1 MNVGKE
7 RRWLLLGLALTLFA
21 GPLEAG
27 QQVTK
32 QEEMVVTA
40 TKTEKEQHKAP
51 GALQVITARDI
62 QATNAQTVAEALEE
76 STGLVVGRESGRQ
89 KRPNIRGT
97 GSKHTLVLIDG
108 RRFSAGYKDFVDIEQ
123 IPVDIIQRIEVTRGP
138 SSALYGSDA
147 IGGVVNI
154 ITKKP
159 PKKTEAQATL
169 QYGQDVYGEGEEPE
183 GRGYFGNSAGP
194 FGYLLA
200 GSYRTKEMWDRDGTS
215 PDDGDEQEDRNIAAR
230 FSYDLNANN
239 KLTAGFDYSD
249 MQDEGLRFLHQKN
262 RQRKAEDDRLG
273 YYVQYDAKPTA
284 FSSFM
289 FRYNHSEHEND
300 ISTDPFTE
308 LTAEENAERSL
319 DQAEGRYTAWLGDK
333 HLLTLGSEFRT
344 EDRQD
349 DTGRDD
355 DIENLGF
362 YIQDEYQILDPLYL
376 VAGLRYDEH
385 SDFGS
390 EWTPRTSAVY
400 SLLDSL
406 RLKASYGT
414 GFRAPSI
421 SELFVH
427 SYRKRGKWIYEPN
440 PDLDPEKSES
450 FEVGIEGEYKMVQAG
465 LTALRTEMED
475 LIQPMLYK
483 SIKKKKQSY
492 YRYENISEATLQG
505 LELEY
510 TFFLPKGFTLS
521 GNWTYMDTEN
531 EKTRRDIEGVPEHKG
546 LLKLSYAHQ
555 ELGLRA
561 NIRMN
566 YIGERYYKDKSEG
579 DYTVFHAYCSKKV
592 HENFDLFAGMDNIFN
607 TKEESDNVVFPEP
620 TTVYA
625 GVTWNY

>member
-1 MNVGKE
+1 MN
-7 RRWLLLGLALTLFA
+7 
-21 GPLEAG
+21 
-27 QQVTK
+27 
-32 QEEMVVTA
+32 
-40 TKTEKEQHKAP
+40 AP
-51 GALQVITARDI
+51 
-62 QATNAQTVAEALEE
+62 TVAEALEE
-76 STGLVVGRESGRQ
+76 STGLVVDRESGRQ

-138 SSALYGSDA
+138 TSALYGSDA

-159 PKKTEAQATL
+159 PPKTEARATL
-169 QYGQDVYGEGEEPE
+169 QYRQDVYGEGEEPE
-183 GRGYFGNSAGP
+183 SRGYFGSSAGP

-200 GSYRTKEMWDRDGTS
+200 GSYRTKEGWDRDGTS
-215 PDDGDEQEDRNIAAR
+215 PDDGDEQEDRNISAR
-230 FSYDLNANN
+230 FSFDLNADH
-239 KLTAGFDYSD
+239 KLTAGIDYSD
-249 MQDEGLRFLHQKN
+249 EQYEGLRFLHKKN
-262 RQRKAEDDRLG
+262 RQREGDEDRLG
-273 YYVQYDAKPTA
+273 YYLQYDAKPST
-284 FSSFM
+284 FSSLM
-289 FRYNHSEHEND
+289 LRYNHSEHEND

-319 DQAEGRYTAWLGDK
+319 DQVEGRFTTWLGDK
-333 HLLTLGSEFRT
+333 HLLTVGSEFRT

-355 DIENLGF
+355 DIDNLGF

-390 EWTPRTSAVY
+390 ELTPRTSAVF

-421 SELFVH
+421 SELFAT
-427 SYRKRGKWIYEPN
+427 SYRKRGKWIYQPN
-440 PDLDPEKSES
+440 PGLDPEESES
-450 FEVGIEGEYKMVQAG
+450 YEIGIEGEYKRFQAG
-465 LTALRTEMED
+465 LTAFRTEMED
-475 LIQPMLYK
+475 LIQPILYK
-483 SIKKKKQSY
+483 SSGKGKKKQSY

-510 TFFLPKGFTLS
+510 TFLLPKGFSLS
-521 GNWTYMDTEN
+521 GNWTYMDTKN
-531 EKTRRDIEGVPEHKG
+531 EQTRRDVEGVPEHKG
-546 LLKLSYAHQ
+546 LLKLGYTHQ
-555 ELGLRA
+555 EMGLRA
-561 NIRMN
+561 NIRMH
-566 YIGERYYKDKSEG
+566 YIGERYYADGSEH
-579 DYTVFHAYCSKKV
+579 DYTVFNAYCSKKI
-592 HENFDLFAGMDNIFN
+592 HKNFELFAGIDNIFN
-607 TKEESDNVVFPEP
+607 SKEESDNVVFPQP
-620 TTVYA
+620 TTMYA